1 MTIYAQVTGG
11 TVGLVTAAPTA
22 PGYGPDGQWHDY
34 TDPTEVAA
42 YLTAGGWLPVTL
54 TNRPADTASTTYRP
68 TYTLTGQTVT
78 QAWEAVA
85 KSTEQMAAEAH
96 AATAAQLTT
105 DTTADKAKIAQAI
118 EDLLTLLGDDTTAG
132 SIRAIMGP
140 SGATAGTTSL
150 RALRQQSNT
159 AVINAASIKALI
171 GLTID
176 LAQRV
181 IDDAKATRRIARQ
194 TLRLAR
200 LATGDHSTADVG
212 TDV

>member
-1 MTIYAQVTGG
+1 MIHETFTNGVLRERRDDTARTVTTYDTAGQVAETRPY
-11 TVGLVTAAPTA
+11 TTDENTAADVRAAGETRA
-22 PGYGPDGQWHDY
+22 A
-34 TDPTEVAA
+34 VAA
-42 YLTAGGWLPVTL
+42 ALA
-54 TNRPADTASTTYRP
+54 AD
-68 TYTLTGQTVT
+68 
-78 QAWEAVA
+78 
-85 KSTEQMAAEAH
+85 AA
-96 AATAAQLTT
+96 
-105 DTTADKAKIAQAI
+105 ADEAKIEQAI
-118 EDLLTLLGDDTTAG
+118 ASLLILLGDNTQAG
-132 SIRAIMGP
+132 SIRSIVGP

-159 AVINAASIKALI
+159 AVVNAASIKALI

-181 IDDAKATRRIARQ
+181 IDDAQATRKVARQ

>member
-1 MTIYAQVTGG
+1 MSTFDFILDGILRERRDDTTRTVTTYGPTGQVTN
-11 TVGLVTAAPTA
+11 TRPYTAA
-22 PGYGPDGQWHDY
+22 
-34 TDPTEVAA
+34 ENAA
-42 YLTAGGWLPVTL
+42 
-54 TNRPADTASTTYRP
+54 ADAAAA
-68 TYTLTGQTVT
+68 
-78 QAWEAVA
+78 QAAL
-85 KSTEQMAAEAH
+85 
-96 AATAAQLTT
+96 AATTAQLTT

-118 EDLLTLLGDDTTAG
+118 ADLLTLLGDDTTAG

-140 SGATAGTTSL
+140 STATAGTTSL

-181 IDDAKATRRIARQ
+181 IDDAQATRKVARQ

-200 LATGDHSTADVG
+200 LATGDHSSADIGADV
-212 TDV
+212 